1 MITLENVTKS
11 FQTRLGTKYV
21 LKDVN
26 FTFPKGRDI
35 AVMGGNGAG
44 KTTLLRLLARADY
57 PSKGRIITDIA
68 TSWPL
73 GLGGGF
79 QGSMTGRENTKF
91 VCQIYGVDDVE
102 ERIAFVKEFS
112 AIGDNFELPIKSYSS
127 GMKSKFTF
135 ALSMAFDFD
144 LYLIDEV
151 LAVGDQAF
159 QKKCREVLDK
169 KREKANIILV
179 AHSVQKMKEHCD
191 YGVVV
196 QDRGLVG
203 YDDLNEALE
212 IYQKI

>member
-1 MITLENVTKS
+1 MIALKGVTKS
-11 FQTRLGTKYV
+11 FETKLGTKYV
-21 LKDVN
+21 LKDVD
-26 FTFPKGRDI
+26 FEFPKGRDI

-57 PSKGRIITDIA
+57 PTKGQIISDIA

-79 QGSMTGRENTKF
+79 QGSMSGRENTKF
-91 VCQIYGVDDVE
+91 VCRIYGVEDVE
-102 ERIAFVKEFS
+102 DRVAFVKEFS
-112 AIGDNFELPIKSYSS
+112 GLGENFELPIKSYSS

-159 QKKCREVLDK
+159 QKKCREVLDR
-169 KREKANIILV
+169 KRETANIILV
-179 AHSVQKMKEHCD
+179 AHSVKKMKEHCD

-196 QDRGLVG
+196 SDCGLVG
-203 YDDLNEALE
+203 YEDLDEALK